1 MNAKKR
7 IALIMS
13 LMLAAA
19 SFTGCSST
27 SQSPEDNPPVGSS
40 VTSVIEAEPGQETE
54 TNGDTQSS
62 SLTSEDWYENIP
74 YESWLQ
80 FEQVDSPVS
89 FFDVYDLPGDVYAI
103 VSNGQWE
110 LDVCYLILGS
120 DRALLF
126 DTGLGLADIHAVV
139 DQLTDLPVTVL
150 LSHSHWDHIGGAYA
164 FDDVWCYNNEACIDT
179 ITSGI
184 PHDVFSYELEEGM
197 IAREISADIDLETYS
212 IRPAKVTGTVD
223 DNDTIDLGNRTL
235 QVVYTPGHTA
245 DSICLIDADNGLL
258 FTGDTYYPDD
268 LYAWCDDSDVATYA
282 DSLHKLVNEI
292 EGIQIHWMY
301 TGHTEVVEGTTV
313 LLEVTADLE
322 SIVSGEMTDYV
333 IGEEGYRYYYF
344 PNDIC
349 IITLD
354 EDVRVP

>member
-1 MNAKKR
+1 MNTQKM
-7 IALIMS
+7 IAFILS

-19 SFTGCSST
+19 LFTGCGSS
-27 SQSPEDNPPVGSS
+27 SQPSEDNTSTESS
-40 VTSVIEAEPGQETE
+40 VTSVMETGPGQEME
-54 TNGDTQSS
+54 TSGDTQSS

-120 DRALLF
+120 SRALLF
-126 DTGLGLADIHAVV
+126 DTGLGLADIHTVV

-164 FDDVWCYNNEACIDT
+164 FDDVWCYNSEPCIDT

-184 PHDVFSYELEEGM
+184 SHDVFSYELEEGM
-197 IAREISADIDLETYS
+197 IAREISSDIDLETYS
-212 IRPAKVTGTVD
+212 IRPANVTGTVED
-223 DNDTIDLGNRTL
+223 GDKIDLGNRAL

-245 DSICLIDADNGLL
+245 DSICLIDAENGLL

-268 LYAWCDDSDVATYA
+268 LYAWCDDSDVTTYA
-282 DSLHKLVNEI
+282 ESLQKLTEEI
-292 EGIQIHWMY
+292 DDIQIDWMY
-301 TGHTEVVEGTTV
+301 TGHNEVLEGTTV
-313 LLEVTADLE
+313 LQEVTDDLE
-322 SIVSGEMTDYV
+322 SIVNGETTNYE

-354 EDVRVP
+354 EDVSAS